1 MSSKLYC
8 ILVEKIERHPSPVE
22 EATKPKVKPAKT
34 SEAQR
39 PIGIKKIL
47 ENRIQ
52 PAKSEYIELKELD
65 TRLHTLRFSNA
76 IGKNNKEFQL
86 DDGTNVKFN
95 RYLYIHLRGY
105 IAQFVL
111 TDNAISEHR

>member
-1 MSSKLYC
+1 MSC
-8 ILVEKIERHPSPVE
+8 IFIEKVERSPTFVE
-22 EATKPKVKPAKT
+22 EASKPKVKTSKK
-34 SEAQR
+34 SEAR

-52 PAKSEYIELKELD
+52 PAKSEYLELKELD

-95 RYLYIHLRGY
+95 RYLYIHLRSY

-111 TDNAISEHR
+111 TDNTISEHR

>member
-1 MSSKLYC
+1 MGEALKTKL
-8 ILVEKIERHPSPVE
+8 
-22 EATKPKVKPAKT
+22 KPTKT

-39 PIGIKKIL
+39 PIQIKKVL

-76 IGKNNKEFQL
+76 IGKNNKEFPL

-95 RYLYIHLRGY
+95 RYL
-105 IAQFVL
+105 
-111 TDNAISEHR
+111 

>member
-1 MSSKLYC
+1 MLKNISTQYYVFVTMSNKPYC
-8 ILVEKIERHPSPVE
+8 ILVEKIERHPAPVE

-76 IGKNNKEFQL
+76 IGKDNKEFQL

-95 RYLYIHLRGY
+95 RY
-105 IAQFVL
+105 
-111 TDNAISEHR
+111 